1 MRKMA
6 AGLKLESEQRS
17 ILKLRMWD
25 GDKSMCCLHLLALP
39 IVRLKQK
46 SSS

>member
-17 ILKLRMWD
+17 ILKLRHV
-25 GDKSMCCLHLLALP
+25 GRRQKHVLLALP